1 MTHNILDYCKEHNVE
16 YLFLDFFGTIVRRNC
31 TPEEVKILW
40 AKKLAL
46 KLNYAVDET
55 MLFLL
60 RKKAEGNKDKP
71 IPPLPLVSCT
81 AAPSDKAGDAHR
93 CMPRMQAA
101 L

>member
-60 RKKAEGNKDKP
+60 RKKAEQAVISRAEAGEFNLILACAMKSIDVWS
-71 IPPLPLVSCT
+71 IWISVFLVS
-81 AAPSDKAGDAHR
+81 
-93 CMPRMQAA
+93 M
-101 L
+101 

>member
-60 RKKAEGNKDKP
+60 RKKAEQAVISRAEAGEFNYPGLCDEIYRRLVDLDKRF
-71 IPPLPLVSCT
+71 S
-81 AAPSDKAGDAHR
+81 
-93 CMPRMQAA
+93 
-101 L
+101 